1 MACVGERRKTKKIGN
16 SVSISRVLFLPNPYG
31 QGSLLSFIYSV
42 SHPTALAFYPPP
54 SHRSDGTP
62 SNDGIHELAAP
73 RWYSPMIAHRL
84 VVSYAT
90 FSPLPHEG
98 VAVVFFYRHLPSPTA
113 STFGSGV
120 PYAARTFLFH
130 TNVWQ
135 RQNRDTVSNGLQ
147 RYCYLARPQNN

>member
-1 MACVGERRKTKKIGN
+1 MACAGERRKTKKIGN

-84 VVSYAT
+84 VVSYTRLLTLTTHKAWRL
-90 FSPLPHEG
+90 FSSTDTCRRRQLLFSEVRFPMLPG
-98 VAVVFFYRHLPSPTA
+98 LASPA
-113 STFGSGV
+113 
-120 PYAARTFLFH
+120 H
-130 TNVWQ
+130 K
-135 RQNRDTVSNGLQ
+135 RQNRGTVSIKMQ
-147 RYCYLARPQNN
+147 SYCKKLD